1 MEDPIL
7 ALMKEYGVELTRENY
22 LRWQYLGQYG
32 DPPAEL
38 TAEEEAEL
46 PRQFRSNYE
55 EDEDDE
61 EDEAEANPEVK
72 ANTDPV
78 HTQWTDAEAEI
89 AWLERHFNNG
99 ERSDRR
105 PCPCERCGA
114 QRWINYCRTA
124 SQISSD
130 KLRAEGYVQRELQ
143 PGVLSW
149 VKPGEK

>member
-1 MEDPIL
+1 MRGWCWRDLMCTYKRGGRMEDPIL

-78 HTQWTDAEAEI
+78 HT
-89 AWLERHFNNG
+89 
-99 ERSDRR
+99 DRK
-105 PCPCERCGA
+105 
-114 QRWINYCRTA
+114 
-124 SQISSD
+124 S
-130 KLRAEGYVQRELQ
+130 V
-143 PGVLSW
+143 V
-149 VKPGEK
+149 